1 MKVNNKETHFEV
13 ILTEAEYEPFKRLEG
28 LTGAECYNRFGLKRE
43 ESVSLVVKIDDTLE
57 LHLAQSIPYQEDMTT
72 STYGTL
78 YDNEK
83 DLWVDCLDPDDTILG
98 EYCFVA
104 DDEEITIIVTIES
117 EV

>member
-13 ILTEAEYEPFKRLEG
+13 ILTQVEYEPFKRLEG
-28 LTGAECYNRFGLKRE
+28 LTGTECYDRFGLKRE
-43 ESVSLVVKIDDTLE
+43 ESVSIVVKINDTLE
-57 LHLAQSIPYQEDMTT
+57 LHLAQSIPYQEDSTT
-72 STYGTL
+72 SAYGTL
-78 YDNEK
+78 HDIEK

-104 DDEEITIIVTIES
+104 DDEEITIIVSEES